1 MLNFEKRILIL
12 TCFNTASG
20 MDCMQWCIWFA
31 LYTHGEFQ
39 YRKRYGLHA
48 IDKHESIWSDQSDVS
63 IPQAVWIACNNRLCG
78 CQIRKCGVSIPQAVW
93 IACNNI
99 YKAVNLT
106 PHSFNTASG
115 MDCMQWNVIQMVRIG
130 RRFQYRKRYGL
141 HAISKRW
148 KFPPNLWLFQ
158 YRKRYGLHAIP
169 SLTALG
175 TAEPRSG
182 FSKRIALFGKSP
194 QPRGIFLSPK
204 SAENVR
210 KPCNIKE
217 TFVHGKNLK
226 LMAFS
231 REFLPSL

>member
-1 MLNFEKRILIL
+1 MDCMQLKPINL
-12 TCFNTASG
+12 TPHTLSSFNTASG
-20 MDCMQWCIWFA
+20 MDCMQFA
-31 LYTHGEFQ
+31 
-39 YRKRYGLHA
+39 
-48 IDKHESIWSDQSDVS
+48 KHKPQLEAFPFVS
-63 IPQAVWIACNNRLCG
+63 IPQAVWIACND
-78 CQIRKCGVSIPQAVW
+78 S
-93 IACNNI
+93 
-99 YKAVNLT
+99 T
-106 PHSFNTASG
+106 PDQKG
-115 MDCMQWNVIQMVRIG
+115 IG
-130 RRFQYRKRYGL
+130 G
-141 HAISKRW
+141 W
-148 KFPPNLWLFQ
+148 FQ

>member
-1 MLNFEKRILIL
+1 MKRLS
-12 TCFNTASG
+12 CFNTASG
-20 MDCMQWCIWFA
+20 MDCMQFVSHLKKLSMMTI
-31 LYTHGEFQ
+31 
-39 YRKRYGLHA
+39 
-48 IDKHESIWSDQSDVS
+48 VS
-63 IPQAVWIACNNRLCG
+63 IPQAVWIACNMISRSRSRFWKG
-78 CQIRKCGVSIPQAVW
+78 
-93 IACNNI
+93 
-99 YKAVNLT
+99 
-106 PHSFNTASG
+106 FNTASG
-115 MDCMQWNVIQMVRIG
+115 MDCMQSHYFR
-130 RRFQYRKRYGL
+130 L
-141 HAISKRW
+141 SEEDLA
-148 KFPPNLWLFQ
+148 FQ

-204 SAENVR
+204 STENVR
-210 KPCNIKE
+210 KPCNTKE

>member
-1 MLNFEKRILIL
+1 
-12 TCFNTASG
+12 
-20 MDCMQWCIWFA
+20 MDCMQF
-31 LYTHGEFQ
+31 
-39 YRKRYGLHA
+39 R
-48 IDKHESIWSDQSDVS
+48 DQFMGREPHDVS
-63 IPQAVWIACNNRLCG
+63 IPQAVWIACNAAEGVFRRT
-78 CQIRKCGVSIPQAVW
+78 QERVSIPQAVW
-93 IACNNI
+93 IACNLNE
-99 YKAVNLT
+99 
-106 PHSFNTASG
+106 
-115 MDCMQWNVIQMVRIG
+115 IQTRTFTLV
-130 RRFQYRKRYGL
+130 
-141 HAISKRW
+141 
-148 KFPPNLWLFQ
+148 FQ

-210 KPCNIKE
+210 KPCDTKE

>member
-1 MLNFEKRILIL
+1 MCDSPFVLTPQAVWIACNHAVNYVLETGIKVSIPQAVLIACNFKEVTVPSKPLA
-12 TCFNTASG
+12 CFNTASG
-20 MDCMQWCIWFA
+20 MDCMQ
-31 LYTHGEFQ
+31 
-39 YRKRYGLHA
+39 YRFTLNSL
-48 IDKHESIWSDQSDVS
+48 I
-63 IPQAVWIACNNRLCG
+63 CFL
-78 CQIRKCGVSIPQAVW
+78 
-93 IACNNI
+93 
-99 YKAVNLT
+99 
-106 PHSFNTASG
+106 SFNTASG
-115 MDCMQWNVIQMVRIG
+115 MDCMQFEVQFCRG
-130 RRFQYRKRYGL
+130 RG
-141 HAISKRW
+141 SW
-148 KFPPNLWLFQ
+148 FQ

-182 FSKRIALFGKSP
+182 FSKRSALFGKPP

-210 KPCNIKE
+210 KPCDTKE

>member
-1 MLNFEKRILIL
+1 MS
-12 TCFNTASG
+12 C
-20 MDCMQWCIWFA
+20 
-31 LYTHGEFQ
+31 
-39 YRKRYGLHA
+39 
-48 IDKHESIWSDQSDVS
+48 
-63 IPQAVWIACNNRLCG
+63 
-78 CQIRKCGVSIPQAVW
+78 
-93 IACNNI
+93 
-99 YKAVNLT
+99 
-106 PHSFNTASG
+106 SFNTASG
-115 MDCMQWNVIQMVRIG
+115 MDCMQFRHHCRCGERIQWVSIPQAVLIACNGHNLDCLR
-130 RRFQYRKRYGL
+130 
-141 HAISKRW
+141 A
-148 KFPPNLWLFQ
+148 FPSQFQ

-210 KPCNIKE
+210 NPCNIKE

-231 REFLPSL
+231 PKSLPSL

>member
-1 MLNFEKRILIL
+1 
-12 TCFNTASG
+12 
-20 MDCMQWCIWFA
+20 MDCMQYLA
-31 LYTHGEFQ
+31 
-39 YRKRYGLHA
+39 
-48 IDKHESIWSDQSDVS
+48 SSVS
-63 IPQAVWIACNNRLCG
+63 GSAV
-78 CQIRKCGVSIPQAVW
+78 S
-93 IACNNI
+93 
-99 YKAVNLT
+99 
-106 PHSFNTASG
+106 
-115 MDCMQWNVIQMVRIG
+115 
-130 RRFQYRKRYGL
+130 
-141 HAISKRW
+141 
-148 KFPPNLWLFQ
+148 FQ

-182 FSKRIALFGKSP
+182 FSKRIALLDRSP

>member
-1 MLNFEKRILIL
+1 MIYVRQPL
-12 TCFNTASG
+12 CFNTASG
-20 MDCMQWCIWFA
+20 MDCMQCRASRCGAGTFLASIPQAVWIACNLVENEHMA
-31 LYTHGEFQ
+31 AHAAFQ

-48 IDKHESIWSDQSDVS
+48 IRRRCSGHLRVFPFQY
-63 IPQAVWIACNNRLCG
+63 
-78 CQIRKCGVSIPQAVW
+78 RKRYGLHAIISSRHVQWHRAGVSIPQAVW
-93 IACNNI
+93 IACNM
-99 YKAVNLT
+99 KKKFRS
-106 PHSFNTASG
+106 PSRPS
-115 MDCMQWNVIQMVRIG
+115 
-130 RRFQYRKRYGL
+130 FQYRKRYGL
-141 HAISKRW
+141 HAIIP
-148 KFPPNLWLFQ
+148 FQNENAGTHGFQ

-182 FSKRIALFGKSP
+182 FSKRIALLDRSP

-231 REFLPSL
+231 PKSLPSL

>member
-1 MLNFEKRILIL
+1 ML
-12 TCFNTASG
+12 T
-20 MDCMQWCIWFA
+20 FA
-31 LYTHGEFQ
+31 MSLFQ

-48 IDKHESIWSDQSDVS
+48 MDSKE
-63 IPQAVWIACNNRLCG
+63 
-78 CQIRKCGVSIPQAVW
+78 QIKSETSQ
-93 IACNNI
+93 
-99 YKAVNLT
+99 
-106 PHSFNTASG
+106 
-115 MDCMQWNVIQMVRIG
+115 
-130 RRFQYRKRYGL
+130 
-141 HAISKRW
+141 
-148 KFPPNLWLFQ
+148 FQ

-231 REFLPSL
+231 PKSFPSL

>member
-1 MLNFEKRILIL
+1 MAIWKWRGTIPFG
-12 TCFNTASG
+12 FNTAGG
-20 MDCMQWCIWFA
+20 MDCMQFGRSTHFRCPRHVSIPQAVWIACNYYEKGICIVPM
-31 LYTHGEFQ
+31 LSFQ

-48 IDKHESIWSDQSDVS
+48 ILCCHQQGVLRRTVS
-63 IPQAVWIACNNRLCG
+63 IPQAVWIACNSSN
-78 CQIRKCGVSIPQAVW
+78 GVVVLP
-93 IACNNI
+93 
-99 YKAVNLT
+99 
-106 PHSFNTASG
+106 
-115 MDCMQWNVIQMVRIG
+115 
-130 RRFQYRKRYGL
+130 RF
-141 HAISKRW
+141 A
-148 KFPPNLWLFQ
+148 PFQ

-182 FSKRIALFGKSP
+182 FSKRSALFGKSP

-210 KPCNIKE
+210 KPCDIKE

-231 REFLPSL
+231 PKSLPSL

>member
-1 MLNFEKRILIL
+1 MLGSAVRRFH
-12 TCFNTASG
+12 CFNTASG
-20 MDCMQWCIWFA
+20 MDCMQFEDY
-31 LYTHGEFQ
+31 LFSQMLLT
-39 YRKRYGLHA
+39 
-48 IDKHESIWSDQSDVS
+48 
-63 IPQAVWIACNNRLCG
+63 
-78 CQIRKCGVSIPQAVW
+78 GVSIPQAVW
-93 IACNNI
+93 IACNETI
-99 YKAVNLT
+99 DKERRSVWFVSIPQAVWIACNKWEEL
-106 PHSFNTASG
+106 PWKQLLWRFNTASG
-115 MDCMQWNVIQMVRIG
+115 MDCMQFPFFFNNS
-130 RRFQYRKRYGL
+130 FYR
-141 HAISKRW
+141 SS
-148 KFPPNLWLFQ
+148 FQ

-231 REFLPSL
+231 RESLPSL

>member
-1 MLNFEKRILIL
+1 
-12 TCFNTASG
+12 
-20 MDCMQWCIWFA
+20 MDCMQFDIECGSVA
-31 LYTHGEFQ
+31 NKEFQ

-48 IDKHESIWSDQSDVS
+48 IPHKL
-63 IPQAVWIACNNRLCG
+63 N
-78 CQIRKCGVSIPQAVW
+78 IRADDGVSIPQAVW
-93 IACNNI
+93 IACNQVALGGQ
-99 YKAVNLT
+99 KDLRC
-106 PHSFNTASG
+106 FNTASG
-115 MDCMQWNVIQMVRIG
+115 MDCMQFMEFVVDQNV
-130 RRFQYRKRYGL
+130 RFVVSIPQAVWIACNDKCRPRSR
-141 HAISKRW
+141 SKRQR
-148 KFPPNLWLFQ
+148 FQ

-182 FSKRIALFGKSP
+182 FSKRIALLGESP
-194 QPRGIFLSPK
+194 RPRGIFLSPK